1 MHNINE
7 HRQLC
12 LRSYSYS
19 FLKGN
24 VVISVEQNTM
34 RRFIV
39 NKNTNLRNWR
49 SLGYFLPSQKSN
61 WLSTQWGRRSRRHKL
76 TCPDRSR
83 VVDPLHKNCIW
94 ILIWNLWRWR
104 SGYLYP
110 CCDSYFALW
119 RRFQWVSSTDSSLV
133 NSASTYTLPFRGA
146 FLSYLSFGFA
156 SNLHF
161 LVPMLLGYASMLLF
175 RSHCGILTF
184 ILGFGYLIGWYVF
197 NLTHRF
203 WKS

>member
-24 VVISVEQNTM
+24 VVISVEQNAM

-133 NSASTYTLPFRGA
+133 NSASTYTLPFRGLFSPISPSDSLQISIFWCPCCWVTLLCFCFA
-146 FLSYLSFGFA
+146 HIVEFLLSFWD
-156 SNLHF
+156 
-161 LVPMLLGYASMLLF
+161 LV
-175 RSHCGILTF
+175 I
-184 ILGFGYLIGWYVF
+184 
-197 NLTHRF
+197 
-203 WKS
+203 